1 MRIALVTDAWR
12 PQTNGVVTT
21 LARTL
26 EGLERQGHVTCAV
39 QPSQFRTVPCPTY
52 PEIRL
57 ALFPGARLNRMLRE
71 FSPDA
76 VHIATE
82 GPLGQAARR
91 WCLRE
96 GMPFTTSYHT
106 QFPQYIRARVPVPE
120 KWSYAFLRRFH
131 GAATRVMV
139 ATEHIRREL
148 ERHGFRNLAMWT
160 RGVDL
165 QLFRP
170 GERDYL
176 PGSRPIML
184 YAGRV
189 AVEKNLG
196 AFLSL
201 DLPGTKYVIG
211 GGPALQE
218 LRARFPAV
226 VFTGYKYGEELA
238 RHMASAD
245 VFVFPS
251 RTDTFG
257 LVLLEAMACG
267 VPVAAY
273 PVVGPIDVV
282 LQGVSGFLHDD
293 LAVAVRDALALDR
306 EACRRH
312 ALGFTWERAT
322 GQFLGNLAVR
332 TSPA

>member
-1 MRIALVTDAWR
+1 MRIALATDAWR

-26 EGLERQGHVTCAV
+26 EGLERRGHVIRAV
-39 QPSQFRTVPCPTY
+39 HPSEFRTVPCPTY

-57 ALFPGARLNRMLRE
+57 ALFPGRRLQRMLHE
-71 FSPDA
+71 FAPDA

-82 GPLGQAARR
+82 GPLGQATRA

-106 QFPQYIRARVPVPE
+106 QFPQYIRARFPVPE
-120 KWSYAFLRRFH
+120 RWTYAFLRRFH
-131 GAATRVMV
+131 GAARRVMV
-139 ATEHIRREL
+139 ATEHIRRDL
-148 ERHGFRNLAMWT
+148 ERNGFRNLAMWS

-165 QLFRP
+165 ELFRP
-170 GERDYL
+170 GDLEFL
-176 PGSRPIML
+176 PGVRPILL

-189 AVEKNLG
+189 AVEKNLE
-196 AFLSL
+196 AFLGL
-201 DLPGTKYVIG
+201 ELPGTKYVIG
-211 GGPALQE
+211 GGPALEE
-218 LRARFPAV
+218 LRARFPAA

-238 RHMASAD
+238 RHIASAD

-273 PVVGPIDVV
+273 PVVGPLDVV
-282 LQGVSGFLHDD
+282 HHDVSGALHED
-293 LAVAVRDALALDR
+293 LATAVRRALELDR
-306 EACRRH
+306 DACRRH

-322 GQFLGNLAVR
+322 AQFLANLAPR
-332 TSPA
+332 AAAP